1 MGKIGN
7 LIHGLKPPMLMVLSQ
22 VMFAGVNVMYK
33 FAANDGMNL
42 RIIIAYRFMF
52 ATAVMV
58 PLALILER
66 KSLGEINGMVLF
78 YAFLCGL
85 FGGAVGQNLY
95 LQSLVY
101 TSATFVSAM
110 INLAP
115 AITFILAIFF
125 KLEKLGLGTVAGKA
139 KVLGTLLGIGGA
151 MVFTFYKGVE
161 INIWSTHV
169 NLLHH
174 HQQSTGGPGPSS
186 NDPGRF
192 ILGAFLGLLSCISFA
207 LWLII
212 QAKMSVRFP
221 YLNSSTALMCI
232 MGSIQGTIV
241 ALCTERD
248 WSQWKLGWNIRLL
261 TVAFAGIMGS
271 AFMVFLV
278 SWGIRLRGPLYA
290 SIFNPLGLV
299 FVAIAGSLILDEKL
313 HMGSILGGILIV
325 CGLYVVL
332 WGKAK
337 EMKQNTRLVPATHE
351 SERTQEVDQIENKE
365 RAEAVPHNITIQP

>member
-1 MGKIGN
+1 
-7 LIHGLKPPMLMVLSQ
+7 
-22 VMFAGVNVMYK
+22 MYK

-125 KLEKLGLGTVAGKA
+125 KLEKLDLGTVAGKA

>member
-212 QAKMSVRFP
+212 Q
-221 YLNSSTALMCI
+221 
-232 MGSIQGTIV
+232 
-241 ALCTERD
+241 
-248 WSQWKLGWNIRLL
+248 
-261 TVAFAGIMGS
+261 GIMGS